1 MSSLR
6 RGTNQGL
13 VLLKNKAPSW
23 SSETGAYVLNFHG
36 RVTQASVKNFQIVHP
51 DDRELLGTCLPGQG
65 GCGGGGGGGAVGG
78 GMNGQELLLP
88 SALEPFSQQG
98 PLHAVAKPLG
108 SCSLHRPHWG
118 LGLSKGAT
126 QPLSFRNS

>member
-6 RGTNQGL
+6 RGTSQGL

-51 DDRELLGTCLPGQG
+51 DDRELLGTCYLGKAG
-65 GCGGGGGGGAVGG
+65 VVVVLVGRWEG
-78 GMNGQELLLP
+78 GMNGPELLLP
-88 SALEPFSQQG
+88 SALERFSQQG
-98 PLHAVAKPLG
+98 PLHAVVKPLG

-118 LGLSKGAT
+118 LGLRKRAI